1 MDTKLFARIGAGAF
15 VAVALTMTALDLREE
30 PRVPQTET
38 TPVWEP
44 DGDPLPA
51 QLRAC
56 SAMGELAVSS
66 PDCRAAWAEK
76 RRRFL
81 GIEAESSPAERA
93 SPPEDSAVVPA
104 PEAAPLTPSIAE
116 VQ

>member
-15 VAVALTMTALDLREE
+15 VAIALTMSLLQLREG
-30 PRVPQTET
+30 PKATLPET
-38 TPVWEP
+38 ITVWEP

-56 SAMGELAVSS
+56 SAMGELALSS

-81 GIEAESSPAERA
+81 GVEADESEPTRGPALDLSVA
-93 SPPEDSAVVPA
+93 PPPSSQAQPA
-104 PEAAPLTPSIAE
+104 KGL
-116 VQ
+116 